1 MSAPL
6 STHHGVSK
14 SGAASGGIA
23 GKAHAAPSTTA
34 SSSALAAAAAA
45 LSQPSGSTASAAH
58 AAVADAAGNATAAN
72 VAAEAIVDATTTSFA
87 AAVGRAPRSPPRV
100 KRKLFLAKGFTVC
113 RGLLSPEDVAAL
125 SACVAAQAP
134 DEALK
139 AQYHQHGDEHRYEY
153 LLEAA
158 PVRGR
163 IDTLVRQLSTDLVP
177 SQSFAIV
184 SEPGAKDQPW

>member
-1 MSAPL
+1 
-6 STHHGVSK
+6 
-14 SGAASGGIA
+14 
-23 GKAHAAPSTTA
+23 
-34 SSSALAAAAAA
+34 
-45 LSQPSGSTASAAH
+45 
-58 AAVADAAGNATAAN
+58 
-72 VAAEAIVDATTTSFA
+72 
-87 AAVGRAPRSPPRV
+87 V